1 MTSKLKSWQKEVQ
14 GGKFNNI
21 DEAVTELTRRVERE
35 PILDLA
41 EGSPHFQEQLKI
53 EKQLTREANLDRARI
68 QTQNRVAPEL
78 PNKIATVTR
87 KGKAVYKAPG
97 IGLKDVKNL
106 LIGRT
111 PTGTAVR
118 GLAALNIAGSALQ
131 VKAGTGALDKT
142 KSSQERLADALEGGA
157 GIAGFAGLRGNIPAG
172 IAGITLGAL
181 SGAVRNRLQRDAR
194 RERDQQ
200 IMAGEI
206 QPSIPDNL
214 TIKQW
219 DPEQERV
226 DAAMQLQIN
235 R

>member
-14 GGKFNNI
+14 GGKFKNI
-21 DEAVTELTRRVERE
+21 DDAVTELTRRVERDE
-35 PILDLA
+35 ILDLGK
-41 EGSPHFQEQLKI
+41 GSAHDIEQKGIIRQLQRESNLK
-53 EKQLTREANLDRARI
+53 KAKI
-68 QTQNRVAPEL
+68 QSQSRVAPKL
-78 PNKIATVTR
+78 PGNIATVTR
-87 KGKAVYKAPG
+87 KGKAIYKAPG

-106 LIGRT
+106 LIGKH
-111 PTGTAVR
+111 PAGTLAR
-118 GLAALNIAGSALQ
+118 GLLITNVAGGVLD

-142 KSSQERLADALEGGA
+142 KSKQERTADALQGVSGA
-157 GIAGFAGLRGNIPAG
+157 LTLAAVRGNVPAG
-172 IAGITLGAL
+172 IGATVLGGTSWAM
-181 SGAVRNRLQRDAR
+181 RNRLQRDAR

-206 QPSIPDNL
+206 QPSVPDNL

-226 DAAMQLQIN
+226 DRAMQLQIN